1 MQVREIKRVI
11 IWGRDYQKSKLLAQ
25 NLSFKNVD
33 IIAVERLFEGVSDAD
48 IISCATLSKSPLIKG
63 AWLKPGQHLDLVG
76 SFTPEMQEVDSEA
89 VAIANVIVDTYAGAL
104 SESGE
109 LINAINNGVIDKEHI
124 LAELAEIVKSEKL
137 GRNDK
142 NEITLF
148 KSVGASLEDLA
159 AAELVLRNL
168 SN

>member
-1 MQVREIKRVI
+1 VI
-11 IWGRDYQKSKLLAQ
+11 G
-25 NLSFKNVD
+25 
-33 IIAVERLFEGVSDAD
+33 
-48 IISCATLSKSPLIKG
+48 
-63 AWLKPGQHLDLVG
+63 
-76 SFTPEMQEVDSEA
+76 
-89 VAIANVIVDTYAGAL
+89 
-104 SESGE
+104 
-109 LINAINNGVIDKEHI
+109 KEHI
-124 LAELAEIVKSEKL
+124 LGELAEIVKSEKL